1 MMKGHEV
8 KRASDGEP
16 LVVLKDE
23 FGLLLCFWNKKRFS
37 GDPGGLFFRPSSLD
51 VISGPISDTSAFLV
65 ATMKSMSYHCLQAF
79 GRRNANRTT
88 GNSEK
93 RQTYSQ
99 EGFSDFSP

>member
-8 KRASDGEP
+8 KRASNGEP
-16 LVVLKDE
+16 LVE
-23 FGLLLCFWNKKRFS
+23 FVLLLCVWNKKRFS
-37 GDPGGLFFRPSSLD
+37 GAPGFFFFRLSSLD
-51 VISGPISDTSAFLV
+51 LISGPISDTSAFLV
-65 ATMKSMSYHCLQAF
+65 ASMKSMSYHCLQAL
-79 GRRNANRTT
+79 GRKNANRTT